1 MNKKFS
7 TLLAAALF
15 GTFSAFAVAPT
26 NGKLHQIKIGTEGTQ
41 VLSVVKNKAKT
52 ADSLV
57 VVDAPKS
64 SDIMKDVYKKS
75 LWKFA
80 SSKVDN
86 TQTDVWTMTNYATGS
101 VLSLD
106 LSKEG
111 ASFVSNGQS
120 KWLVSADGKIT
131 AIKNGDTYS
140 IQLQYLDKDGEVVD
154 AAVEGGKTRV
164 IVKKNNSA
172 EAFNIAKPTS
182 VGAMTAAQIN
192 GLYGTSSVLDFD
204 KNLDGNPID
213 GVAFRAVATD
223 DASYVNVRLNSGKYL
238 VVDSA
243 QWTNTVNNNVY
254 FKLATDALPTE
265 AAKEGSVNAAVEA
278 ELLKNGRAA
287 DFYAFQFKLD
297 IAAGYVVTITPKG
310 VPTYAPTTPE
320 ENKAHAGMSY
330 DVAET
335 TRALVYGKFANSL
348 EVLTA
353 TAASGDKLTD
363 AKATFGV
370 AETPDA
376 LDADYTYYVQ
386 YYNKYKKN
394 ADETKWLSDS
404 RYKKY
409 EYLNCDGAKKED
421 AKASLETPA
430 YMWYLTSEGSL
441 KNMMAEETDTESPIE
456 GAIILINEKE
466 GVYAF
471 GTDTVKLTKGP
482 KVEDAKKMGYKVVT
496 KADEVNGA
504 LSFRLVSLLADDL
517 YMVSNKDNFMYVANS
532 ELADAQK
539 LKVVAAE
546 VAAEEGEEA
555 EYATVGNKVVKPVY
569 YITDRLGK
577 NVLVSADS
585 NYKLEA
591 IENENGSIENENA
604 LKVSFLSMGKDNQYK
619 IVYGEDEES
628 AITANAASGILE
640 EGTKCDDKNVIFE
653 FATQEAPAYG
663 APAIGHVQISTM
675 EDDNK
680 VIANQ
685 KDGFAALKA
694 EGQSILKSDVYTQ
707 DTLTMW
713 LDTACVTFDETM
725 PLYYISTKTF
735 NAEAETRN
743 FLINP
748 ANISA
753 EIEKNNEDPDAAEIE
768 NIYDYAHVAGDDT
781 YRAAFAAAS
790 VCGLDSIAID
800 GDTIGLM
807 QLNPAAVAFEVAAEI
822 SDEAYRIVSKLH
834 AKNEEYDAEVEGS
847 LPYVESETTLYLA
860 QLNNVLFWTEDQ
872 AKAEIFVINRA
883 STPTSNEGFEA
894 ESAVKVIAGNGTVT
908 VQGAAGQTVTI
919 ATVLGKAVADEVV
932 ASDNATIAAPAGV
945 VFVTVNGETTKVVVK

>member
-7 TLLAAALF
+7 TLLVGLAL
-15 GTFSAFAVAPT
+15 TTAFSANAADPVD
-26 NGKLHQIKIGTEGTQ
+26 KQLHQLKVGGKY
-41 VLSVVKNKAKT
+41 LSVTKSKVNT
-52 ADSLV
+52 SADSLILV
-57 VVDAPKS
+57 SEDKVGEDV
-64 SDIMKDVYKKS
+64 MKDSYKKS
-75 LWKFA
+75 LWKLT
-80 SSKVDN
+80 KGNTDN
-86 TQTDVWTMTNYATGS
+86 TQDPVWTLTNWATGN

-106 LSKEG
+106 LTKSTTTFAEG
-111 ASFVSNGQS
+111 KQS
-120 KWLVSADGKIT
+120 KWLIADNGNIKAISGGKVYALYT
-131 AIKNGDTYS
+131 EDVE
-140 IQLQYLDKDGEVVD
+140 DKDGNVVGEALKIGKD
-154 AAVEGGKTRV
+154 KTFADFVYTQPAVK
-164 IVKKNNSA
+164 
-172 EAFNIAKPTS
+172 EALS
-182 VGAMTAAQIN
+182 VSEIN
-192 GLYGTSSVLDFD
+192 GLYGTSSVFDFEKD
-204 KNLDGNPID
+204 LNGNPID
-213 GVAFRAVATD
+213 GVAINAVSIKDETNGF
-223 DASYVNVRLNSGKYL
+223 VNIRLNNGKYL

-243 QWTNTVNNNVY
+243 KWTNSVNNNSY
-254 FKLATDALPTE
+254 WKLTTDALPTAFADE
-265 AAKEGSVNAAVEA
+265 DEKSTDLADVA
-278 ELLKNGRAA
+278 LLENGRSA
-287 DFYAFQFKLD
+287 DFYAFKIKLN
-297 IAAGYVVTITPKG
+297 IAEGYKMTIYPKA
-310 VPTYAPTTPE
+310 VPVYKNSNE
-320 ENKAHAGMSY
+320 ENGKQTAFSY
-330 DVAET
+330 GTET
-335 TRALVYGKFANSL
+335 TSRALVYGKFADSK
-348 EVLTA
+348 EVLAA
-353 TAASGDKLTD
+353 TSTVASNDKLQD
-363 AKATFGV
+363 AVATFGV
-370 AETPDA
+370 VEAPDA
-376 LDADYTYYVQ
+376 LDTDYTYYVQ
-386 YYNKYKKN
+386 FYNKKKVSTETGNWIADANYNKYVYT
-394 ADETKWLSDS
+394 ACDESKA
-404 RYKKY
+404 Y
-409 EYLNCDGAKKED
+409 
-421 AKASLETPA
+421 AKASVEAPA
-430 YMWYLTSEGSL
+430 YMWYLDETTGEL
-441 KNMMAEETDTESPIE
+441 KNMIVTTESYE
-456 GAIILINEKE
+456 GFITLINEE
-466 GVYAF
+466 NGVYAF
-471 GTDTVKLTKGP
+471 GTDTLKLTKGP
-482 KVEDAKKMGYKVVT
+482 KVKDAQKMGYKVVT

-517 YMVSNKDNFMYVANS
+517 YMVSKDGVMYVANS
-532 ELADAQK
+532 ELTDAQK
-539 LKVVAAE
+539 LKVVATE
-546 VAAEEGEEA
+546 TPNEDGEI
-555 EYATVGNKVVKPVY
+555 EYATVGNNVVKPVY
-569 YITDRLGK
+569 NITDRLGK
-577 NVLVSADS
+577 KVLVLKNEKFVLVDKDS
-585 NYKLEA
+585 EGVAPLA
-591 IENENGSIENENA
+591 
-604 LKVSFLSMGKDNQYK
+604 VSFLSMGKNNQYK
-619 IVYGEDEES
+619 IVYNDNN
-628 AITANAASGILE
+628 AITENAASGILAE
-640 EGTKCDDKNVIFE
+640 TTLCDNQNVIFE

-753 EIEKNNEDPDAAEIE
+753 EIEKNNEDPDATEIE

-807 QLNPAAVAFEVAAEI
+807 QLNPAAIAFEVAAEI

-834 AKNEEYDAEVEGS
+834 AENEEYDAEVEGS

-883 STPTSNEGFEA
+883 STPTSNEGIEA